1 MQARLSTG
9 EPGFASGR
17 LLVACLIGSLAIALA
32 GCGADGGADG
42 SAAAAGTGTTSNT
55 SNTSAGSTTSTTAT
69 GTADETSKG
78 GGSTTTSTPPM
89 APPPK
94 AATTTSVTLG
104 WVPPTRNNDGSLIT
118 NLAGYKIHYGTAS
131 SEYTQTI
138 ALQNAGL
145 TRYVV
150 DNLPSG
156 TYYFAITAYNSQGV
170 ESPLSGEVSTIV
182 D

>member
-1 MQARLSTG
+1 MRQAKRGT
-9 EPGFASGR
+9 EAGR
-17 LLVACLIGSLAIALA
+17 VAIAWLLGSLAIALA
-32 GCGADGGADG
+32 GCGQNDGGTAAD
-42 SAAAAGTGTTSNT
+42 AAAP
-55 SNTSAGSTTSTTAT
+55 SNTSATSTTSTAASNT
-69 GTADETSKG
+69 TSESTKSG
-78 GGSTTTSTPPM
+78 DSTTTTATSPLVPPT
-89 APPPK
+89 K
-94 AATTTSVTLG
+94 SAATSSITLG
-104 WVPPTRNNDGSLIT
+104 WIPPTQNSDGSPIT
-118 NLAGYKIHYGTAS
+118 NLAGYKIRYGTTS

-170 ESPLSGEVSTIV
+170 ESAPSGEVSTIV

>member
-32 GCGADGGADG
+32 GCGADG
-42 SAAAAGTGTTSNT
+42 SAAAAGTTTTSNT

-156 TYYFAITAYNSQGV
+156 TYYFAITAYNSQGI

>member
-42 SAAAAGTGTTSNT
+42 SAPAVGTATT

>member
-42 SAAAAGTGTTSNT
+42 SAPAVGTATT

-156 TYYFAITAYNSQGV
+156 TYYFAITAYNSQGI

>member
-32 GCGADGGADG
+32 GCGADG
-42 SAAAAGTGTTSNT
+42 SAAAAGTTTTSNT

-78 GGSTTTSTPPM
+78 GGSTTTSTPPT

-156 TYYFAITAYNSQGV
+156 TYYFAITAYNSQGI

>member
-42 SAAAAGTGTTSNT
+42 SAPAASTATT

-104 WVPPTRNNDGSLIT
+104 WVPPTHNNDGSLIT